1 MKFKIFKKLENDYF
15 LKNFYFKIGY
25 VNFFDEVI
33 VVFRISDGVVI
44 FIDVVEGVSIE
55 LFNRKLIIEI

>member
-1 MKFKIFKKLENDYF
+1 M
-15 LKNFYFKIGY
+15 
-25 VNFFDEVI
+25 NFFDEVI